1 MGKRLLL
8 RNREGKL
15 LSFWS
20 NRGLRNRDVNR
31 LFYWSNRDL
40 RNRDV
45 NNNFSWSSKDLK
57 RKREDKQLFLPNS
70 KLNNSQASQALLLVC
85 LEQER
90 NTMSSLRF
98 LESSRKNTT
107 LENRLDKQ
115 IDRPVANQTNTNQ
128 KAIEPGLPRTS
139 SLVIM

>member
-1 MGKRLLL
+1 MTWTMMLMIVNTANVANIQFAVPAALLLKRLLL

-31 LFYWSNRDL
+31 LFYWNNRDL

-70 KLNNSQASQALLLVC
+70 KLNNSQASQAH
-85 LEQER
+85 
-90 NTMSSLRF
+90 
-98 LESSRKNTT
+98 
-107 LENRLDKQ
+107 
-115 IDRPVANQTNTNQ
+115 
-128 KAIEPGLPRTS
+128 
-139 SLVIM
+139 